1 MNKTKIQSRS
11 RARTRTKKNI
21 KNSSLQPSL
30 QSSLKLKPSMSILS
44 YNVSWESMTGN
55 DKKWMLCNSNS
66 NNNKNDSSSSRH
78 NSVCVGNVAN
88 VFDTAAESLDFI
100 TLQESGEYKQ
110 LIKQS
115 PTLQNMNYKTHKS
128 GLDTICTFWN
138 KKYNSQLLYSI
149 KGEFEEG
156 RPWMAVCFKKNAINN
171 TTHTTY
177 TLLCIVNVHMG
188 HYTHTEEMEKLDKM
202 MIEIKKYISKKN
214 KDRPQV
220 RYIISGDFNYD
231 IKQFGEYHR
240 NCNFK
245 IDNTKFYYN
254 PKNLLTCCLRRRRH
268 NDHIIDSLA
277 KPVSIS
283 IPDVEFM
290 ASDHKPKL
298 GIIKS

>member
-1 MNKTKIQSRS
+1 MNKTKIQTIS
-11 RARTRTKKNI
+11 RARTRTKTKKNI
-21 KNSSLQPSL
+21 KQSSLQS
-30 QSSLKLKPSMSILS
+30 KPLLSILS

-115 PTLQNMNYKTHKS
+115 PTLQNMDYKINKS
-128 GLDTICTFWN
+128 GLDVICTFWN

-156 RPWMAVCFKKNAINN
+156 RPWMAMCFKKNAMN
-171 TTHTTY
+171 TTY
-177 TLLCIVNVHMG
+177 TTYTILCIVNVHMG

-214 KDRPQV
+214 TDRPHV

-231 IKQFGEYHR
+231 IKKFSQNNR

-277 KPVSIS
+277 KPISVS

-290 ASDHKPKL
+290 ASDHKPIL
-298 GIIKS
+298 GVC